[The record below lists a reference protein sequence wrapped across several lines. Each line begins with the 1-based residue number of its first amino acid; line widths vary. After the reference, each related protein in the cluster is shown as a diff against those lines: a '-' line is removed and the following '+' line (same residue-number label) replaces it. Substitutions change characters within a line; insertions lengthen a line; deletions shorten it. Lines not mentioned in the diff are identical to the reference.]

1 MREESEG
8 DIIVIEIPFKL
19 RRRGGRKQVVVPD
32 NTPSAPTQLQFALAR
47 AFHWRKML
55 DEGEVG
61 SLQELAVILGIEET
75 KVARQLRMTLLAP
88 DIVEAVLDGMEP
100 EGLTLVQLYKGIPI
114 LWEEQ
119 RRLFRFPAAAS

>member
-1 MREESEG
+1 MREESG
-8 DIIVIEIPFKL
+8 DDIIVIEIPFKL

-55 DEGEVG
+55 DEGEVE
-61 SLQELAVILGIEET
+61 SLQELAVTLGIEES

-88 DIVEAVLDGMEP
+88 DIVEAIL
-100 EGLTLVQLYKGIPI
+100 EGKKPSGLSMTQLLGSIPAM
-114 LWEEQ
+114 WEEQ
-119 RRLFRFPAAAS
+119 WRLFSFTEE